1 MDKNVIT
8 SERKAELE
16 KELHELQ
23 NVKRKEIITALEY
36 AKSLGDLSENAE
48 YHEAR
53 EAQGKLED
61 RIREIEHILKI
72 STVFAGATTGSVVSV
87 GNTVILVNNDTKE
100 EKTFTLVGPQDAD
113 ISLGKISITSPL
125 GSAILD
131 KNKGQVVSFNT
142 PKGMMHYTII
152 SFT

>member
-1 MDKNVIT
+1 MDKNVI
-8 SERKAELE
+8 SQERKTELE

-61 RIREIEHILKI
+61 RIREIEHILKT
-72 STVFAGATTGSVVSV
+72 STVFAGTTATKHVSV
-87 GNTVILVNNDTKE
+87 GNTVKLMKLDTKE

-131 KNKGQVVSFNT
+131 KEANQEVTFNT
-142 PKGMMHYTII
+142 PKGMMHYTIL
-152 SFT
+152 SFS

>member
-1 MDKNVIT
+1 MDKNVI
-8 SERKAELE
+8 SQERKTELE
-16 KELHELQ
+16 KELNELQ

-61 RIREIEHILKI
+61 RIREIEHILKT
-72 STVFAGATTGSVVSV
+72 STVFSGNTATKHVSV
-87 GNTVILVNNDTKE
+87 GNTVKLMKLDTKE
-100 EKTFTLVGPQDAD
+100 ERTFTLVGPQDAD

-131 KNKGQVVSFNT
+131 KEVNQEVTFNT
-142 PKGMMHYTII
+142 PKGMMTYTIL
-152 SFT
+152 SFS

>member
-1 MDKNVIT
+1 MDKNVI
-8 SERKAELE
+8 SQERKTELE

-61 RIREIEHILKI
+61 RIREIEHILKT
-72 STVFAGATTGSVVSV
+72 STIFTGTTATKHVSV
-87 GNTVILVNNDTKE
+87 GNTVKLMKTDTKE
-100 EKTFTLVGPQDAD
+100 EKIFTLVGPQDAD
-113 ISLGKISITSPL
+113 ISLGKISVTSPL

-131 KNKGQVVSFNT
+131 KEQNQEVSFNT
-142 PKGMMHYTII
+142 PKGIMHYTIL
-152 SFT
+152 SFS